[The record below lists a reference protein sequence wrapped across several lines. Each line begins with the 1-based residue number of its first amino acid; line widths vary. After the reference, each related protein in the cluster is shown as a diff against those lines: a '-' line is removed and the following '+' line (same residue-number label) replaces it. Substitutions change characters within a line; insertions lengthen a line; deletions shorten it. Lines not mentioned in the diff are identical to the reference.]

1 MPLNHIGFSGIFHL
15 YVVLLML
22 LNEDA
27 PVFKDFV
34 DKGA

>member
-1 MPLNHIGFSGIFHL
+1 MPLNRIGFSGIFHL
-15 YVVLLML
+15 YVLLLVL

-27 PVFKDFV
+27 SVFKDFV